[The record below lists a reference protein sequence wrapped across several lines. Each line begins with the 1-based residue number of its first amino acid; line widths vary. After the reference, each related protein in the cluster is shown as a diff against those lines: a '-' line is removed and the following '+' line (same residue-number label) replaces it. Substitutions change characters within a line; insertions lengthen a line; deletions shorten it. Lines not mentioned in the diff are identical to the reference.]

1 MAQKP
6 IGYYGEFRP
15 TGVDQSAARRFEAL
29 AGLAGQV
36 GDIAAAFGKKKVAE
50 QRFLEEQTQIEE
62 AAAAAR
68 LAGNAAAI
76 GKEPLELKQ
85 YDSYRD
91 FKADQKFNETAKA
104 AYAAGIQNEITKIVD
119 DAAAQHPED
128 IVSYKDI
135 AAAGVKGLLQ
145 ATDPDLRPAFDIY
158 FDQINR
164 RAASRIT
171 NAEKTRDDAA
181 NLAEIETALEDE
193 EVNLINLA
201 RQGDEDG
208 LLNAGLIY
216 SERGKQ
222 AIALGLDDGTFA
234 TRSIALKDR
243 IAQQTALGTFSRQVL
258 QNNEQTVEKR
268 IEVGQSI
275 IDQIN
280 DADLYKV
287 KDPIDPEKTI
297 TLDADEKDT
306 LVAKLEDE
314 LKDFKADEL
323 KKAETKIEVSRFK
336 QISNYA
342 AAQET
347 VQDPT
352 LSDKE
357 KKTAIAEDEM
367 KGNIGGEEAA
377 KLRRYVN
384 SVEALNAVTN
394 SEVMGDIIA
403 RAYDLNADFDVD
415 ANSNN
420 YLQGVNNLREDIIV
434 ARTNGELSADDELK
448 LNNQLKTLTAAKIAG
463 ATSEI
468 AMSYNKADQKIK
480 GSLQPDLWG
489 VARRQLLDAVRLEK
503 EQKELEIGKP
513 LTRREELKLWSD
525 LAPGVISE
533 IQENRRAKSVE
544 RVKEILETPTITTQ
558 AEFDDLP
565 SGSKFIENGVEYE
578 KP

>member
-29 AGLAGQV
+29 AGLAGTI
-36 GDIAAAFGKKKVAE
+36 GDVATAFGKKKVAE

-62 AAAAAR
+62 AQAAAR

-76 GKEPLELKQ
+76 GNEPLELKQ
-85 YDSYRD
+85 YESYRD
-91 FKADQKFNETAKA
+91 FKADQAYNETARA
-104 AYAAGIQNEITKIVD
+104 AYTAGIQNEITGIVNK
-119 DAAAQHPED
+119 AATQHPQD
-128 IVSYKDI
+128 IQAYNEIVT
-135 AAAGVKGLLQ
+135 AGLNGLLS
-145 ATDPDLRPAFDIY
+145 ATDDDLKPAFKIY

-164 RAASRIT
+164 RAASSIT
-171 NAEKTRDDAA
+171 DAQTTRQNEI
-181 NLAEIETALEDE
+181 NLAEIETALEDQ
-193 EVNLINLA
+193 EVNFVNLA
-201 RQGDEDG
+201 RQGDEVG

-216 SERGKQ
+216 AETGKQ

-234 TRSIALKDR
+234 AQSIQLKDR
-243 IAQQTALGTFSRQVL
+243 IAKQTALGTFNRQVL
-258 QNNEQTVEKR
+258 QNTEQTVEQR
-268 IEVGQSI
+268 IQIGQSI

-280 DADLYKV
+280 KAPSYQV

-297 TLDADEKDT
+297 TLDADEKDD
-306 LVAKLEDE
+306 LVSKLEGE
-314 LKDFKADEL
+314 LKDFEAEEI
-323 KKAETKIEVSRFK
+323 KKAEAEIEASKFK
-336 QISNYA
+336 QISNYS

-357 KKTAIAEDEM
+357 KKAAIAEAEM
-367 KGNIGGEEAA
+367 KGQIGSPEAA

-384 SVEALNAVTN
+384 SAEALNAVTN

-403 RAYDLNADFDVD
+403 RAYDLNADFDMD

-420 YLQGVNNLREDIIV
+420 YLQGVNNLREDIIIS
-434 ARTNGELSADDELK
+434 RTNGELTADDEVK

-468 AMSYNKADQKIK
+468 SMSYNSADQKIK

-489 VARRQLLDAVRLEK
+489 VARRQLLEAVRLEK
-503 EQKELEIGKP
+503 EQIESERGSP
-513 LTRREELKLWSD
+513 LTRREDIKLWSD
-525 LAPGVISE
+525 LAPQVITE
-533 IQENRRAKSVE
+533 IQNRRREKSIE
-544 RVKEILETPTITTQ
+544 RVNAVLSGQQAQNEQVSETKQIGRFTV
-558 AEFDDLP
+558 
-565 SGSKFIENGVEYE
+565 KVV
-578 KP
+578 K